1 MLLTTSPDEIWR
13 PVYTLRMNQA
23 NLSHSLLCVAISVLP
38 AALPIAGCSQ
48 KSASSTAQLAATQT
62 AASNELTLY
71 QQLLAQ
77 QKRPQALLIAK
88 DIIQKFPGTSAAAE
102 VQKTLP
108 ELEAEAEHDKLA
120 ALWLYQTENQ
130 DGLQYT
136 AGIYSSQPSGLDNR
150 VELILRRH
158 TGWPQSVYLYGNGQG
173 FVCQKVCNLV
183 MRVDGQRQVWKAYL
197 PETGEPAMFI
207 KDDQRFIAMLP
218 KVKVIEMDVVTKD
231 NGPETLKFEVGG
243 YDTSKF
249 LSLPK
254 H

>member
-1 MLLTTSPDEIWR
+1 MTRLRQSS
-13 PVYTLRMNQA
+13 YTFRMNQLK
-23 NLSHSLLCVAISVLP
+23 LSHALLCLATMMLA
-38 AALPIAGCSQ
+38 AALPISGCSQ
-48 KSASSTAQLAATQT
+48 KSASSTAQSVAAQMAATQT
-62 AASNELTLY
+62 AANNELTLY

-88 DIIQKFPGTSAAAE
+88 DIIQKYPGTPAAAQ

-120 ALWLYQTENQ
+120 ALWLYQTEDQ

-150 VELILRRH
+150 VELILRPH
-158 TGWPQSVYLYGNGQG
+158 VGWPQSVYLYGNGQG
-173 FVCQKVCNLV
+173 FVCQKVCSLV
-183 MRVDGQRQVWKAYL
+183 MRMDGNREVWKAYL

-207 KDDQRFIAMLP
+207 KDDKRFIAMLP
-218 KVKVIEMDVVTKD
+218 KIKVIEMDVVTKD
-231 NGPETLKFEVGG
+231 NGPETLTFEVGG
-243 YDTSKF
+243 YDPSKF

-254 H
+254 N